1 MFTETAELYDLIY
14 DQFRDYAA
22 DVERVAALIR
32 DQAPHTRS
40 ILDVGC
46 GTGRH
51 AQGLAREHGL
61 RLDGLDIEPR
71 FVKMAAQRVPEGRFV
86 TGDMADFDLGRR
98 YDLILCLFSSI
109 GYVKTR
115 ERLEGAARCFSR
127 HLAPGGLA
135 VVEPWFTPDSFTPG
149 RVYLTCAETEDVKI
163 SRMSTS
169 SVRDGLSVLDFQY
182 LVGTA
187 DGVRHLRETHELGL
201 FTREEMQAGLEA
213 GGLEVEE
220 YDPEGLTGRGL
231 FLLRG
236 GVAG

>member
-1 MFTETAELYDLIY
+1 VFTETAELYDLIY
-14 DQFRDYAA
+14 DQFRDYRR
-22 DVERVAALIR
+22 DVESVVALVR
-32 DQAPHTRS
+32 ERAPHARTV
-40 ILDVGC
+40 LDVGC

-51 AQGLAREHGL
+51 AQGLALEHGL
-61 RLDGLDIEPR
+61 DVDGLDIEPG
-71 FVKMAAQRVPEGRFV
+71 FVEIAARRVPNGRFV

-115 ERLEGAARCFSR
+115 DRLEGAARCFAR
-127 HLAPGGLA
+127 HLTPGGLA

-149 RVYLTCAETEDVKI
+149 RVYLTCAEAEDVKI

-169 SVRDGLSVLDFQY
+169 AVRDELSVLDFQY

-201 FTREEMQAGLEA
+201 FTRKEMQAGLEA
-213 GGLEVEE
+213 GGLTVEA
-220 YDPEGLTGRGL
+220 YDPEGMTGRGL

-236 GVAG
+236 RGAG